1 MKKLLEQI
9 VSKEASVF
17 CRETI
22 DRIYEGD
29 TYHCCSTSEFEIW
42 HVGDC
47 CAYERGR
54 RLKEADPQ
62 LIFCGDLWSSP
73 SLMKHHMRTNRFVER
88 LRNRGSACCVME
100 VRNAHM
106 VWGHDKDIFSIQI
119 PAHLRDEMVRAAA
132 ANRMYSKSPLL
143 GIYINDAMIA

>member
-1 MKKLLEQI
+1 
-9 VSKEASVF
+9 
-17 CRETI
+17 
-22 DRIYEGD
+22 
-29 TYHCCSTSEFEIW
+29 
-42 HVGDC
+42 
-47 CAYERGR
+47 
-54 RLKEADPQ
+54 
-62 LIFCGDLWSSP
+62 
-73 SLMKHHMRTNRFVER
+73 
-88 LRNRGSACCVME
+88 ME